1 VDAALKYVL
10 TPAAVEH
17 ILPMSNVLDHEEARA
32 LEAAGRPPLYAITTM
47 FHASEE
53 RWTALIDGEPIAMW
67 GVTGGALET
76 TGEAWLVVAKSI
88 RGHKF
93 AIVRQAM
100 RSLARMF
107 ETKIVITS
115 SIYCSDKRAFRF
127 ARALGFKVV
136 EQITVDESTPLFRA
150 VLRRPC
156 P

>member
-1 VDAALKYVL
+1 MNYTL

-53 RWTALIDGEPIAMW
+53 RWTALIDGKPIAMW

-115 SIYCSDKRAFRF
+115 SMFCGDVRASKF
-127 ARALGFKVV
+127 AKALGFKIEREDNINGLPV
-136 EQITVDESTPLFRA
+136 FRA
-150 VLRRPC
+150 VLRRP
-156 P
+156 